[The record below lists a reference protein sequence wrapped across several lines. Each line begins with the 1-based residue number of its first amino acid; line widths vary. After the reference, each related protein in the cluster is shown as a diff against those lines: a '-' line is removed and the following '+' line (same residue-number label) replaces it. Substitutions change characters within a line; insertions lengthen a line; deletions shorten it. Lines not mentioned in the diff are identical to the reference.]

1 MIHFQVAFPPG
12 KELLNFCNGQQQCAR
27 ISIAQSVIIYP
38 YLEKFLSRRS
48 PCLPM
53 PAPPPKNESTS
64 LAPPFPS
71 ASSCFRPGR
80 PRGISKRPVREPM
93 SVKTPFTGG
102 SLVFW
107 RGGYDALS
115 TFESHAPKN
124 PRRTSRAVEQQVIAL
139 RKAHPKWGKR
149 SIANELTKRN
159 NWTPLVSPD
168 TVQRILKDTGLWPQE
183 QKKSPSK
190 GHQEKRTQQKS
201 QDRVLMLTWPL
212 CQQAMRPLRNYL
224 LSVVHQGVW

>member
-93 SVKTPFTGG
+93 SVKTPFCC
-102 SLVFW
+102 
-107 RGGYDALS
+107 
-115 TFESHAPKN
+115 
-124 PRRTSRAVEQQVIAL
+124 
-139 RKAHPKWGKR
+139 
-149 SIANELTKRN
+149 
-159 NWTPLVSPD
+159 WT
-168 TVQRILKDTGLWPQE
+168 
-183 QKKSPSK
+183 K
-190 GHQEKRTQQKS
+190 GHSRGNRQC
-201 QDRVLMLTWPL
+201 LTDPP
-212 CQQAMRPLRNYL
+212 APGTDVPYL
-224 LSVVHQGVW
+224 